1 VIVQVGDVRRLLRG
15 ESDRPASDIP
25 PAAVTVIEAGRHE
38 GLTQDK
44 TRPELCLGLIGT
56 IILRGGR
63 YWSADAGA

>member
-1 VIVQVGDVRRLLRG
+1 M
-15 ESDRPASDIP
+15 
-25 PAAVTVIEAGRHE
+25 IEAGRHE

-63 YWSADAGA
+63 YWSADAGD